1 MVQRCRNNHPGQR
14 CTFQAIYGQNP
25 HADTIFQIQEHKL
38 RLWATKTKR
47 KVIGGH
53 KTQLCRAPCHIARTM
68 ARLKRQPAS
77 KIPNEVSNTRTTLH
91 RAAQDTL
98 SSNNE
103 ATPALLLV
111 RCLSMEPNNRS
122 RLYTTHVLTL
132 LLYATLP
139 TTWTHWMSKLLPS
152 SMIMQ
157 RATPH
162 QPGDDTKKLIS
173 HKTRVGLSTVDN
185 TVMLHRPSAH
195 SYLSFNP
202 TSLWSAKSMQ
212 KHRLGNKQ
220 L

>member
-132 LLYATLP
+132 CFTQHCQPHERTRWAI
-139 TTWTHWMSKLLPS
+139 TTIKHDHETSN
-152 SMIMQ
+152 
-157 RATPH
+157 AA
-162 QPGDDTKKLIS
+162 
-173 HKTRVGLSTVDN
+173 
-185 TVMLHRPSAH
+185 SAG
-195 SYLSFNP
+195 
-202 TSLWSAKSMQ
+202 
-212 KHRLGNKQ
+212 R
-220 L
+220 